1 MIKNWRVR
9 GWILVVLGL
18 FLVLVMGAITLN
30 LAPAMLN
37 PGVETA
43 DTTFTGSEEQA
54 QVFLGLFALV
64 ILFGALCVANGLYM
78 IATGLR
84 SRTFTVATLALAALL
99 FAIGWAIRRKL
110 IG

>member
-1 MIKNWRVR
+1 MVNWRVR

-18 FLVLVMGAITLN
+18 FLVLVMGAIALN

-37 PGVETA
+37 PGVETGGA
-43 DTTFTGSEEQA
+43 TFTGSAEQA

-64 ILFGALCVANGLYM
+64 ILFGALAIANGVHM
-78 IATGLR
+78 IATGAR
-84 SRTFTVATLALAALL
+84 NRVFTAATMVFAALL
-99 FAIGWAIRRKL
+99 FATAWAIRRKL